1 MITSPPPPQ
10 EARLTEDPY
19 PNSGKMKRYSNTTTP
34 ALPVRLIPAPTCV
47 CTNTKIPKETSETQ
61 VQREKSTICSKCPTS
76 INTLYRLKSIKEEKN
91 KTEECLLSYLGWAR
105 RQTQSLWLQ
114 RFCCECIIKT
124 PCTLLFTFG

>member
-19 PNSGKMKRYSNTTTP
+19 PNSGKMKRYSNTMNL

-61 VQREKSTICSKCPTS
+61 VQREKSTICSKCATS
-76 INTLYRLKSIKEEKN
+76 IKTLYHLKSIKEEKEQN
-91 KTEECLLSYLGWAR
+91 RRMFIELPRMGKKTNTIFMATEVLL
-105 RQTQSLWLQ
+105 
-114 RFCCECIIKT
+114 
-124 PCTLLFTFG
+124 